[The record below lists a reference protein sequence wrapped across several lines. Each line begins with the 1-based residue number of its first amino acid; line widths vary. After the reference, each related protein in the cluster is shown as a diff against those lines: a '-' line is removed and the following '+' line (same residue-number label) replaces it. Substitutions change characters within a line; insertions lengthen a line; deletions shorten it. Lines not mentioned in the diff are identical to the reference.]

1 VARYLRRR
9 AKGALASSEPD
20 EATEGSQQL
29 ASDDPFSDPI
39 AWGDEAEA
47 PTDWFGPDEASG
59 PEGYVPR
66 RDAPLAAMLML
77 GAQSW
82 QRIDGMG
89 LARKALE
96 ADATGDA
103 RRDLSPEER
112 FLLANGRAWCLLVHG
127 DLGHQ
132 GRRDDPFVLADAGR
146 HLELA
151 QQADP
156 TNPAALTTLAL
167 LRLREGDP
175 PVALDTARQAVGAF
189 AALPDERRTGRTQAA
204 AMLALMTLSL
214 ACAASGDPGMASA
227 LTDAARATR
236 SPLDLDEAAFGALK
250 SEVSERV
257 GAGA

>member
-9 AKGALASSEPD
+9 SKGSPTSFEPD
-20 EATEGSQQL
+20 EQAEGPQQS
-29 ASDDPFSDPI
+29 SDDPFSDPI
-39 AWGDEAEA
+39 AWGDEGEA
-47 PTDWFGPDEASG
+47 PTDWFGPDESADPG
-59 PEGYVPR
+59 GYAPR
-66 RDAPLAAMLML
+66 RDAPLAGMLML

-96 ADATGDA
+96 ADATGDT
-103 RRDLSPEER
+103 RRDLSSEEC

-132 GRRDDPFVLADAGR
+132 GRNDDPFVLADAAR

-156 TNPAALTTLAL
+156 TNPAALTTLGL
-167 LRLREGDP
+167 LRLRENDVP
-175 PVALDTARQAVGAF
+175 AAVATARQAVESF

-204 AMLALMTLSL
+204 ATLALVTLGL
-214 ACAASGDPGMASA
+214 ACAASGELVMAQA
-227 LTDAARATR
+227 LTDAARAAR
-236 SPLDLDEAAFGALK
+236 SPLDLDEAAFAALT
-250 SEVSERV
+250 SEVSKWV
-257 GAGA
+257 AAGS